1 MTQPDPF
8 DIEVIEA
15 HEAGKLKSVASK
27 AELNRLKAAARST
40 NTEDRQRDIHL
51 SAGDLQ
57 DMASARLSTRDD
69 A

>member
-8 DIEVIEA
+8 DIEIIEA

-27 AELNRLKAAARST
+27 AVLNRLKAGARST
-40 NTEDRQRDIHL
+40 NTEDRQPDIQL

-57 DMASARLSTRDD
+57 DTAPARLSTRDD